1 MQSKATTVEA
11 YLKELAPE
19 SQKVMQAVRETIVK
33 SMDPKLE
40 EGMQYGMIGYYVPHS
55 VYPSGYHCDPR
66 QPLPFACLAS
76 QKNYFALYLM
86 PIYMNPSALA
96 WFQSEWK
103 KTGKKLD
110 MGKSCIRFKKLE
122 DISLDLIAQTF
133 RKLRVDPYIEIM
145 EQTLATRSKGG
156 ASQSKSAK
164 GSSKSTKVAS
174 AKSSSKAKPVKQT
187 AKKSLA
193 TKAASK
199 KKAAKK
205 AASKVTK
212 KESSKKTSKTVT
224 SPSPSSIKKVTK
236 KVAKS
241 AGRVAKKANVS
252 SKNRATSPS
261 KSK

>member
-1 MQSKATTVEA
+1 MQSKATTVGA
-11 YLKELAPE
+11 YLKELAPD
-19 SQKVMQAVRETIVK
+19 SQKIMQAVRETILK

-55 VYPSGYHCDPR
+55 VYPAGYHCDPR

-86 PIYMNPSALA
+86 PIYMNPSALT
-96 WFQSEWK
+96 WFQTEWK

-122 DISLDLIAQTF
+122 DIPLDLIAQTF
-133 RKLRVDPYIEIM
+133 QKLRVDPYIEIM
-145 EQTLATRSKGG
+145 EQTLATRSKGS
-156 ASQSKSAK
+156 ASQSKAAK
-164 GSSKSTKVAS
+164 ASSKSAKVAS
-174 AKSSSKAKPVKQT
+174 AKSSGKAKPVKQT

-193 TKAASK
+193 TKIAPK

-205 AASKVTK
+205 TDSKVTK
-212 KESSKKTSKTVT
+212 KGSTKKTSKAVNSS
-224 SPSPSSIKKVTK
+224 SPTNLKKVAK

-241 AGRVAKKANVS
+241 AGRAVKKANVS
-252 SKNRATSPS
+252 TRNRGTSPS